1 MVAKIE
7 SGKSLIGALNYNE
20 RKVIAG
26 KAKLIMA
33 QLYPNEPGQLSFD
46 EKLFRLTDLAARNFR
61 TKTNTVHLSLNFD
74 LSENLPPE
82 TLGQI
87 AENYMDRI
95 GFGQQPFLVYQHFD
109 AGHNHIH
116 ILTTNIDAEGTRIS
130 LHNIGKLKSE
140 PARKAIEQEFGLVK
154 ADEQNIASQSHRQ
167 VKPLNYGATDT
178 KRAITNIV
186 NHVAQTYKFSSLPEF
201 NAVLAGYNVMADRGS
216 KETVMFNQGGLR
228 YWALDKNGI
237 KTGVP
242 IKASSLYKKPI
253 LKLLNE
259 RFKLNEFLRK
269 PFKASIGKSLD
280 KALLK
285 SRNHEELKQQL
296 AGDNI
301 DLVLRKNADGRIY
314 GLTFIDHQNKVV
326 FNGSD
331 VGKSYSAAAIEST
344 FKTNQ
349 KPQTEVDTAM
359 LSQVASREQSKKQE
373 ESISNSFDL
382 LSDLLNP
389 IDQSNTQN
397 LFEKK
402 KKKRRKKLRL

>member
-20 RKVIAG
+20 RKVNAG

-33 QLYPNEPGQLSFD
+33 QLYPKEPGHLSFD

-74 LSENLPPE
+74 LSENLSQE
-82 TLGQI
+82 KLCQI
-87 AENYMDRI
+87 ADSYMEKI

-116 ILTTNIDAEGTRIS
+116 ILTTNIDADGTRIS

-140 PARKAIEQEFGLVK
+140 PARKAIEQEFRLVK
-154 ADEQNIASQSHRQ
+154 AEEQIKAIQAKQ
-167 VKPLNYGATDT
+167 QIKPLVYGTTDT

-186 NHVAQTYKFSSLPEF
+186 NHIAQTYKFTSLPEF
-201 NAVLAGYNVMADRGS
+201 NAVLAGYNVMADRGP

-228 YWALDKNGI
+228 YWALNEDGV

-242 IKASSLYKKPI
+242 IKASSLYKKPT

-259 RFKLNEFLRK
+259 RFKLNGFLRK
-269 PFKASIGKSLD
+269 PFKGPICKSLE
-280 KALLK
+280 KALSK
-285 SRNHEELKQQL
+285 SINHQELKQRL
-296 AGDNI
+296 TDDNI
-301 DLVLRKNADGRIY
+301 ELLIRKNAQGRIY

-331 VGKSYSAAAIEST
+331 LEKGYSAAAIETRLEVNQRSSQGNDDTGLFKPTTSVEQAIRQESAST
-344 FKTNQ
+344 
-349 KPQTEVDTAM
+349 
-359 LSQVASREQSKKQE
+359 
-373 ESISNSFDL
+373 SFDL
-382 LSDLLNP
+382 LGDLLNP
-389 IDQSNTQN
+389 VDRSNSQN
-397 LFEKK
+397 FFEKK
-402 KKKRRKKLRL
+402 KKKKRKKLRL

>member
-20 RKVIAG
+20 RKVKSG

-33 QLYPNEPGQLSFD
+33 QLYPNEPGKLSFD
-46 EKLFRLTDLAARNFR
+46 QKLFRLSDLAARNFR

-82 TLGQI
+82 KLCQI
-87 AENYMDRI
+87 ADSYMEKI

-116 ILTTNIDAEGTRIS
+116 ILTTNIDVDGTRIS

-154 ADEQNIASQSHRQ
+154 AEDQIKAIQ
-167 VKPLNYGATDT
+167 VKQQIKPLVYGTTDT

-186 NHVAQTYKFSSLPEF
+186 NHIAQTYKFTSLPEF
-201 NAVLAGYNVMADRGS
+201 NTVLAGYNVMADRGP
-216 KETVMFNQGGLR
+216 KETVMFNHGGLR
-228 YWALDKNGI
+228 YWALNEDGV

-242 IKASSLYKKPI
+242 IKASSLYKKPT

-269 PFKASIGKSLD
+269 PFKGPICKSLE
-280 KALLK
+280 KALSK
-285 SRNHEELKQQL
+285 STNHQELKQL
-296 AGDNI
+296 LTGDNI
-301 DLVLRKNADGRIY
+301 ELLIRKNAEGRIY

-331 VGKSYSAAAIEST
+331 LEKGYSAANIETRFEVNQRSSQSDDDTGLFKPTTSVEQAI
-344 FKTNQ
+344 
-349 KPQTEVDTAM
+349 
-359 LSQVASREQSKKQE
+359 KQE
-373 ESISNSFDL
+373 SASTKFDL
-382 LSDLLNP
+382 LGDLLNP
-389 IDQSNTQN
+389 VDQSNSQN

-402 KKKRRKKLRL
+402 KKKKRKKLRL

>member
-7 SGKSLIGALNYNE
+7 SGKSLIGALHYNE
-20 RKVIAG
+20 RKVKAG

-33 QLYPNEPGQLSFD
+33 QLYPNEPGHLSFD
-46 EKLFRLTDLAARNFR
+46 EKLFRLTDLASRNFR

-74 LSENLPPE
+74 LSENLTPE
-82 TLGQI
+82 TLCQI
-87 AENYMDRI
+87 SESYMDRI

-116 ILTTNIDAEGTRIS
+116 ILTTNVDADGTRIS

-140 PARKAIEQEFGLVK
+140 PARKAIELEFGLVK
-154 ADEQNIASQSHRQ
+154 AEEQLKASQNIQQ
-167 VKPLNYGATDT
+167 IKPLIYGMIDT
-178 KRAITNIV
+178 KRAMTNIV
-186 NHVAQTYKFSSLPEF
+186 NHVAQAYKFTSLPEF
-201 NAVLAGYNVMADRGS
+201 NAVLAGYNVMADRGP

-228 YWALDKNGI
+228 YWALDENGV
-237 KTGVP
+237 KTGIP
-242 IKASSLYKKPI
+242 LKASSLYKKPT

-269 PFKASIGKSLD
+269 PFKGAISKSID
-280 KALLK
+280 KALAK
-285 SRNHEELKQQL
+285 STSHQCLKQHL

-301 DLVLRKNADGRIY
+301 ELLIRKNPEGRIY

-331 VGKSYSAAAIEST
+331 LEKGYSAAAIEST
-344 FKTNQ
+344 FKTNR
-349 KPQTEVDTAM
+349 KPQAEIDTAM
-359 LSQVASREQSKKQE
+359 LSQVAAGGQTNKQE
-373 ESISNSFDL
+373 LTSTSFDL
-382 LSDLLNP
+382 LGDLLNP
-389 IDQSNTQN
+389 VDQSNSQN

-402 KKKRRKKLRL
+402 KKKKRKKLRL